1 MTTRF
6 ATRTGADQAR
16 TTPFRLTL
24 LGQAAAGLVF
34 GVAPIVVLAAYAS
47 AIGFTGAD
55 PLVYRLGGAA
65 TAGYVTAPLIALLG
79 RSGWRQIRIPAIATL
94 TYTLG
99 AFVASVWEYTSGAR
113 QPVVIFVIVA
123 GALFSV
129 VAAYWL
135 LRDDAPP
142 EDPGRQLDSPS
153 RAILALA
160 TLSAATFGILPLIVP
175 SLFASVFGLAGTD
188 TWVFRLAGAGCLGYA
203 TAGVAS
209 LLAPGYRV
217 MRLQNAAAITFNFLG
232 AASAWYAL
240 VTGNGTLLAGVVAV
254 AATFFTLALI
264 WVDRRLAE

>member
-6 ATRTGADQAR
+6 ASHSGADQAR
-16 TTPFRLTL
+16 TTSFRLTL

-34 GVAPIVVLAAYAS
+34 GIAPIVAVPAYAS
-47 AIGFTGAD
+47 AIGFSGTD
-55 PLVYRLGGAA
+55 PLIYRLGGAA
-65 TAGYVTAPLIALLG
+65 TAGYVTVPLIVLLG
-79 RSGWRQIRIPAIATL
+79 RAGWRQVRIPAIATL

-99 AFVASVWEYTSGAR
+99 AFAASVWEYATGAR
-113 QPVVIFVIVA
+113 EPVVIFVIVA
-123 GALFSV
+123 AALFSV

-135 LRDDAPP
+135 LRDDAPS
-142 EDPGRQLDSPS
+142 EDPGRPLDGPA

-160 TLSAATFGILPLIVP
+160 TLSAATFGLLPLLAP
-175 SLFASVFGLAGTD
+175 SLFASLFGLVGTD

-203 TAGVAS
+203 TAGIAS

-232 AASAWYAL
+232 AASAWYGLASGG
-240 VTGNGTLLAGVVAV
+240 GNLLAAAVAA
-254 AATFFTLALI
+254 AATFFTVALV